1 MGKNEMLNIGS
12 IIRDLRLSTGMTAK
26 DFADSINVSYSTYS
40 NYENNNRKPN
50 TAILSKICEKLEID
64 MNILFQLATLPADLR
79 DSIID
84 SYTEERKINQKP
96 NTDLSNFFS
105 MRQVVNS
112 LGETKSDKINKLFN
126 SLNEKGQDKALEQVE
141 MLTKIPEYQAE
152 TPDKPEEE

>member
-1 MGKNEMLNIGS
+1 
-12 IIRDLRLSTGMTAK
+12 
-26 DFADSINVSYSTYS
+26 
-40 NYENNNRKPN
+40 
-50 TAILSKICEKLEID
+50 